1 MKEPR
6 KGARV
11 TRGGLNAGD
20 LSSAEGTGTYGN
32 VPCTIEANQ
41 QL

>member
-20 LSSAEGTGTYGN
+20 LSSAEGTGMRECPLFDRG
-32 VPCTIEANQ
+32 
-41 QL
+41 